1 MKRKSLPLIKT
12 NPYLREPAECDAWL
26 IRSVVSSS
34 AIEGVHAAA
43 RRALGAGK
51 RVMTVKVPHSRSK
64 SCESH
69 R

>member
-26 IRSVVSSS
+26 IRSIVSSS
-34 AIEGVHAAA
+34 AIEGVHTAA
-43 RRALGAGK
+43 RRALGVGK
-51 RVMTVKVPHSRSK
+51 KVMKAKILHSRSK